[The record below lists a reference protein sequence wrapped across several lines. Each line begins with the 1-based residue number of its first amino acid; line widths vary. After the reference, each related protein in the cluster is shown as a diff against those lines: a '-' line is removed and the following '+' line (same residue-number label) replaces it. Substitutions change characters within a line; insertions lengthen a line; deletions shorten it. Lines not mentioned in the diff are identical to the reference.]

1 MNKNSFLRIV
11 KYLLV
16 AASAGIIEFGTFTL
30 LTLMNVWPYW
40 PCYLIALVLS
50 VLWNFTLNRKYTFR
64 STANVPVAMFK
75 VAVYYAIFTPLTT
88 IGGNY
93 LAESMGWNDFLVT
106 IMNMLLNCLTE
117 YLYQR
122 YVVFGKTIDTRVDS
136 EDGVAVDQDKA
147 IEVQDES
154 LDDWGWEE

>member
-16 AASAGIIEFGTFTL
+16 ARSAGIIEFGTFTL
-30 LTLMNVWPYW
+30 LTLMGVWPYW
-40 PCYLIALVLS
+40 PCYLIALVFS

-136 EDGVAVDQDKA
+136 QDGVAVDQDKA

-154 LDDWGWEE
+154 LDDQGWEE

>member
-1 MNKNSFLRIV
+1 MSKNSFLRIV

-16 AASAGIIEFGTFTL
+16 AVSAGIIEFGTFTL
-30 LTLMNVWPYW
+30 LTLMGVWPYW
-40 PCYLIALVLS
+40 PCYLIALVFS

-154 LDDWGWEE
+154 LDAQGWEE